1 MEKIMTNNTKANTV
15 NNMEIKGDVKTMM
28 KLAKGLREEKV
39 KAVSQNNIR
48 KHIIP
53 EVRNE
58 QEYMDF
64 LASVHGEFQLRDRN
78 LNVGIMTVF
87 IDTMSAILL
96 IEDDKDFVEL
106 VKLCLSEAE
115 IIKELYGDIYQLKG
129 TGVYVPVVKY
139 NGNKDGKA
147 FEMVVM
153 STDIEKCI
161 LDQIPHIDLDNAAN
175 LRALLRDIND
185 VGRMYQE
192 LTLDAAKK
200 LYNVVAAFYQ
210 KVVRSESTI
219 HLGHT
224 DVKFNKVIKG
234 ERFSIFRKNLEM
246 AKDIEIG
253 KTHVE
258 YKKDGKIKKAVVR
271 DILGAIQN
279 QSIDKVEEDV
289 NVIGATQY
297 NNTKLGAST
306 IADLNLHGETGK
318 MIMDIHELIIKVYN
332 FLVAEKAKKTKQI
345 NNDNKLNSFQRAT
358 ALTSLDEAHKTHLEK
373 LSNLARFYTKDL
385 SMVEAGRVM
394 FGACNITINAK
405 EKLPVIN
412 DKATCTAY
420 MHVAPELA
428 LAYITAQH
436 ADMKVCGYRLLGN
449 TSQVTEGDVI
459 EFVGGNAVG
468 FDKLYIDDVY
478 TGKLRVETVNDV
490 LSAVVDINEL
500 LEANRIAHT
509 PIDDISLRIYE
520 GGTFDVA
527 HFEATGEVKRLG
539 SHAAFDA
546 QGVFSGENTATLHP
560 VYRYKDNKGKDRVL
574 KDVIVITKPSIDPD
588 ARVEIPVCHYL
599 CYSATIEKIFAG
611 LTFKT
616 MNKKNDTGSKV
627 AWGMVKYGEYKEV
640 EMRLSLPTESLAVDS
655 NFTYDFSKTV
665 EANTTTPVEDAF
677 APKSTEVVETKATEE
692 VDQNEIDEMF
702 AAFGS
707 SFDQGGFD
715 KLDLSEFDI

>member
-1 MEKIMTNNTKANTV
+1 MKNN
-15 NNMEIKGDVKTMM
+15 
-28 KLAKGLREEKV
+28 V
-39 KAVSQNNIR
+39 KAIMRTLKDTKNEIVKRVSENNIR

-53 EVRNE
+53 EAYTE
-58 QEYMDF
+58 QRFMDC
-64 LASVHGEFQLRDRN
+64 LASIYGEFQVKDRN

-87 IDTMSAILL
+87 IDTMAAVLL

-106 VKLCLSEAE
+106 AKLCLSESE
-115 IIKELYGDIYQLKG
+115 IIKESYGDIYQLKG
-129 TGVYVPVVKY
+129 IGSYIPVCKY
-139 NGNKDGKA
+139 HGIKDKKE

-161 LDQIPHIDLDNAAN
+161 LDQIPHINLDNAAN

-200 LYNVVAAFYQ
+200 LYNVVASFYQ
-210 KVVRSESTI
+210 RVVRAESTI

-224 DVKFNKVIKG
+224 DVKFNKIVKG
-234 ERFSIFRKNLEM
+234 EKFSIFRKNLDM
-246 AKDIEIG
+246 DKDIEIG
-253 KTHVE
+253 GTHIE
-258 YKKDGKIKKAVVR
+258 YKKDGKIKKAVIR
-271 DILGAIQN
+271 DTLGAIQN
-279 QSIDKVEEDV
+279 QIIDEIEENV

-306 IADLNLHGETGK
+306 ITDLNLHGETGK

-332 FLVAEKAKKTKQI
+332 FLVAEKAKKTEQI
-345 NNDNKLNSFQRAT
+345 NNDSKLNNFQRAT
-358 ALTSLDEAHKTHLEK
+358 ALTALDDAHKDHLEK

-394 FGACNITINAK
+394 FGACNITINAR

-420 MHVAPELA
+420 MHIAPELA

-449 TSQVTEGDVI
+449 TNQVVEGDVI
-459 EFVGGNAVG
+459 EFVGGNAIG
-468 FDKLYIDDVY
+468 FDKLHINDAY

-490 LSAVVDINEL
+490 LSVVVDINEL
-500 LEANRIAHT
+500 LEANRIPHA
-509 PIDDISLRIYE
+509 PIDNISLRIYE
-520 GGTFDVA
+520 SGTFDVA
-527 HFEATGEVKRLG
+527 HFEATGEIKKLG

-546 QGVFSGENTATLHP
+546 QDVFNGENTATLYP

-574 KDVIVITKPSIDPD
+574 NNVIVVTKPSIDPD
-588 ARVEIPVCHYL
+588 VRVEIPVCYYL
-599 CYSATIEKIFAG
+599 CYSAAIEKVLAG

-616 MNKKNDTGSKV
+616 MNKKNDTGSRV
-627 AWGMVKYGEYKEV
+627 AWGIVKYGEYKEV
-640 EMRLSLPTESLAVDS
+640 EMKLSLPTESLDVDS
-655 NFTYDFSKTV
+655 GFAYDFSNTDKTN
-665 EANTTTPVEDAF
+665 ATAPVEDAF
-677 APKSTEVVETKATEE
+677 APKSTEVVKTKTTEE
-692 VDQNEIDEMF
+692 VNQNEIDEMT

-707 SFDQGGFD
+707 SFGEVNFD
-715 KLDLSEFDI
+715 EIDFSELDI

>member
-1 MEKIMTNNTKANTV
+1 MEKIMNNNTV
-15 NNMEIKGDVKTMM
+15 NNMENKGDVKTMNNVKVVM
-28 KLAKGLREEKV
+28 EMAKNSGVNKV
-39 KAVSQNNIR
+39 KEVSQNNIR

-58 QEYMDF
+58 NEYMDF
-64 LASVHGEFQLRDRN
+64 LAKVHGEFQLRDRN

-129 TGVYVPVVKY
+129 TGTYIPVVKY
-139 NGNKDGKA
+139 KGNKDGKE

-161 LDQIPHIDLDNAAN
+161 LNQIPHINLDNAAN

-210 KVVRSESTI
+210 KTVRAESTI

-224 DVKFNKVIKG
+224 DLKFNKIAKG
-234 ERFSIFRKNLEM
+234 DKFHIFRNNTLED
-246 AKDIEIG
+246 KDLEIG
-253 KTHVE
+253 KVKYE
-258 YKKDGKIKKAVVR
+258 YKKTGEIKKAIVR
-271 DILGAIQN
+271 DILGSIQN
-279 QSIDKVEEDV
+279 QRIDVVEENV
-289 NVIGATQY
+289 NVVGLNQY
-297 NNTKLGAST
+297 ENTKLGEST

-332 FLVAEKAKKTKQI
+332 FLVAEKAKKTEQI
-345 NNDNKLNSFQRAT
+345 NSDRKLSSFQRAA
-358 ALTSLDEAHKTHLEK
+358 ALTSLDEAHKAHIDK

-420 MHVAPELA
+420 LHIAPELA

-436 ADMKVCGYRLLGN
+436 ADMKVCGYKLLGN
-449 TSQVTEGDVI
+449 TSQVSEGDVI

-468 FDKLYIDDVY
+468 FEKLYLGDAY

-500 LEANRIAHT
+500 LEANRIPHT
-509 PIDDISLRIYE
+509 PVDSISLRIYE

-527 HFEATGEVKRLG
+527 HFEATGTVKRLG

-546 QGVFSGENTATLHP
+546 QGVFNGENVATLHP
-560 VYRYKDNKGKDRVL
+560 VYRYKDDKGKDRVL
-574 KDVIVITKPSIDPD
+574 NDVIVITKPSIDPD

-599 CYSATIEKIFAG
+599 CYSATMEKIFAG

-627 AWGMVKYGEYKEV
+627 AWGMVSYGEYRDV
-640 EMRLSLPTESLAVDS
+640 EMRLSVPAEELTVDS
-655 NFTYDFSKTV
+655 DFAYDFSKTT
-665 EANTTTPVEDAF
+665 ETKSTTVEDAF
-677 APKSTEVVETKATEE
+677 APKSTEVDNTPKQVESS
-692 VDQNEIDEMF
+692 VDDEMLE
-702 AAFGS
+702 AFGS
-707 SFDQGGFD
+707 SFGQEDFDQVD
-715 KLDLSEFDI
+715 YSEFDM